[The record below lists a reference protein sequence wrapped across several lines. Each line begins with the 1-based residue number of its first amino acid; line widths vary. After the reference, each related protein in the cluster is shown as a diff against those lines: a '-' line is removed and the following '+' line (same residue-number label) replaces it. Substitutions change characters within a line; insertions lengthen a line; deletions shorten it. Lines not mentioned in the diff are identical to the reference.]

1 MFQPGKETNIPT
13 SSGAPMGMKAPDW
26 TGTEVFKVDGF
37 TMTIGLLILI
47 VAAIWV
53 WATFIKK

>member
-13 SSGAPMGMKAPDW
+13 SSSAGGIPMPSWSGYKLAS
-26 TGTEVFKVDGF
+26 VDGF
-37 TMTIGLLILI
+37 TMTLGLLVLL